1 MKKRILVII
10 IAILAFIPFVSAKDK
25 KVKVYMFEAGGCPYC
40 EAQEEYLKGLDGY
53 DKKFELIKKELYVDH
68 VDWKE
73 GKDYELGVKVAT
85 SFQKAGFEN
94 ASYEGT
100 PFVVI
105 SDLYATAGYSESL
118 EDIINEAYEKGDKD
132 IVGCYADGKNDCL
145 NHIKKQVKTKINYD
159 ILFTIGTIILCSGII
174 ILIYLIKSNKD
185 KKAIIKLLEMKSVE
199 KNVKEE
205 SIKNTKKDLK
215 ISKSKQ
221 TKNKVSTKKSNNK

>member
-68 VDWKE
+68 VEWKE

-85 SFQKAGFEN
+85 SFQEAGFEN

-159 ILFTIGTIILCSGII
+159 NLFTIGTIILCSGII